1 MVLWYYRKNYG
12 SMEKTFVNY
21 GKQLWY
27 YGKNYG
33 TIVNYSIFLLGI
45 YQDEAF
51 SKGIFLPLDFEI
63 NVNERFHTE
72 LFLVFI

>member
-1 MVLWYYRKNYG
+1 MVLWKSNG
-12 SMEKTFVNY
+12 N
-21 GKQLWY
+21 
-27 YGKNYG
+27 
-33 TIVNYSIFLLGI
+33 IVNYSIFLLGI

-51 SKGIFLPLDFEI
+51 PKGIFLPLDFEI